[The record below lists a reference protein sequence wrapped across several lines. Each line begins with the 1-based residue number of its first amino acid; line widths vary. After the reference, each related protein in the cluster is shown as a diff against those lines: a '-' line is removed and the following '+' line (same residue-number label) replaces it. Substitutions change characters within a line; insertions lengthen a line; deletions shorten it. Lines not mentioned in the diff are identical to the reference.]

1 MKTKEAIY
9 QYAVI
14 ALLYKK
20 EIVDLINQQNL
31 GSLSYASS
39 MIDVNGVLIDN
50 LENKEFLNSLDQ
62 ILYDTAWERKE
73 YLYEPITITMIVIA
87 SLIVVGTG
95 VKIGVNAK
103 KNREMRDSIRR
114 ENRRTLYL
122 SQEEL
127 DEVTLIERKGLI
139 NEFLVAQGEFLQDEE
154 IAIQQ
159 EREKTRKGIIF
170 IVIGGIMFTGLMFHL
185 IQKRKNG

>member
-1 MKTKEAIY
+1 M
-9 QYAVI
+9 
-14 ALLYKK
+14 
-20 EIVDLINQQNL
+20 
-31 GSLSYASS
+31 
-39 MIDVNGVLIDN
+39 
-50 LENKEFLNSLDQ
+50 
-62 ILYDTAWERKE
+62 
-73 YLYEPITITMIVIA
+73 
-87 SLIVVGTG
+87 
-95 VKIGVNAK
+95 KIGISAK

-114 ENRRTLYL
+114 ENRRTMYL